1 MNCKIVERFASVDEY
16 QGLRSAVGWHNHDR
30 DSAEAGLQA
39 TIFFVCAL
47 VDGEVI
53 GMGRVVGDGH
63 IYFYVQDIV
72 VLPEYRGRGVG
83 RDIMDK
89 LNQLILARATPGA
102 FIGLM
107 AAEGVAPLYEKF
119 GFRSRP
125 ANRPGMEKWVHG

>member
-16 QGLRSAVGWHNHDR
+16 Q
-30 DSAEAGLQA
+30 
-39 TIFFVCAL
+39 
-47 VDGEVI
+47 
-53 GMGRVVGDGH
+53 
-63 IYFYVQDIV
+63 
-72 VLPEYRGRGVG
+72 GRGVG